1 MQPFKAI
8 NVDARGLDRMTFRI
22 VASLLAVG
30 AFAFP
35 KDEEIGGLPGF
46 PRLETPQF
54 SGSVD
59 LADGSSARYVLV
71 LGPSGFKAVDR
82 PLLLWVGDGRGSSL
96 PGYLSSG
103 VGPWK
108 VGADGAL
115 TTNNVDGWHVT
126 ADLLFWELPAG
137 AGFST
142 CPAAGCPTYTDTS
155 FEAQSTEFLCE
166 FFKKFPEF
174 EGSDFFMAGEGL
186 GGVAVPLAALGYADV
201 TCPAPAPKL
210 VGVAVGN
217 ACTGTEVGPCSPSRA
232 YNTFHQLNEHDF
244 VSPATVDAVTKYC
257 AGSEGFTQADLL
269 CQKAVRA
276 ASAEAGK
283 FNLLDARSRCGQDAT
298 LEKFVCRHTPNATWA
313 CISKDTTPD
322 FSCGRDAAL
331 EAYLSRSDVQKALGV
346 APVDG
351 KAVAWTAAYD
361 EGAYVATA
369 ADLLLPSA
377 RSYPALIER
386 IGRVM
391 VFAGDG
397 DAATP
402 HSATE
407 QWTRGLGPPP
417 ASLFYRSRVTSAR
430 RKKKLPLLRP
440 FSKSVKSIAESLFAS
455 PEPSFDGERVH
466 LERRDRRPRTPPPRA
481 GLRVADAWRPWVVD
495 DFTAGNVVS
504 YDSNFTLVT
513 VRNAGRHVAESAP
526 RSAAALIRRFI
537 AGHPITL

>member
-8 NVDARGLDRMTFRI
+8 NIDARGLDRMTFRI

-166 FFKKFPEF
+166 FFARYPELTN
-174 EGSDFFMAGEGL
+174 SPFFVAGEGL
-186 GGVAVPLAALGYADV
+186 GGVAVPLVALGYKDV
-201 TCPAPAPKL
+201 ACEAHSPDL
-210 VGVAVGN
+210 VGVAVSS
-217 ACTGTEVGPCSPSRA
+217 ACTGTEAGPCSPERA
-232 YNTFHQLNEHDF
+232 YNTFHQLTEHDF
-244 VSPATVDAVTKYC
+244 VSPLAARALDAAC
-257 AGSEGFTQADLL
+257 EGSEGFTNADAA
-269 CQKAVRA
+269 CQRAVKT
-276 ASAEAGK
+276 ASFEAGP
-283 FNLLDARSRCGQDAT
+283 FNLLNTESACGQNAT
-298 LEKFVCRHTPNATWA
+298 LENFVCRVTPNASWA
-313 CISKDTTPD
+313 CGDLGNATPA
-322 FSCGRDAAL
+322 FGCGAVAAL
-331 EAYLSRSDVQKALGV
+331 ETYLSRADVQKALHSVQETPRNPGV
-346 APVDG
+346 FR
-351 KAVAWTAAYD
+351 
-361 EGAYVATA
+361 
-369 ADLLLPSA
+369 L
-377 RSYPALIER
+377 
-386 IGRVM
+386 
-391 VFAGDG
+391 
-397 DAATP
+397 
-402 HSATE
+402 
-407 QWTRGLGPPP
+407 
-417 ASLFYRSRVTSAR
+417 
-430 RKKKLPLLRP
+430 
-440 FSKSVKSIAESLFAS
+440 
-455 PEPSFDGERVH
+455 
-466 LERRDRRPRTPPPRA
+466 
-481 GLRVADAWRPWVVD
+481 WRPVSRSIWV
-495 DFTAGNVVS
+495 
-504 YDSNFTLVT
+504 
-513 VRNAGRHVAESAP
+513 
-526 RSAAALIRRFI
+526 RF
-537 AGHPITL
+537 GSFLDR